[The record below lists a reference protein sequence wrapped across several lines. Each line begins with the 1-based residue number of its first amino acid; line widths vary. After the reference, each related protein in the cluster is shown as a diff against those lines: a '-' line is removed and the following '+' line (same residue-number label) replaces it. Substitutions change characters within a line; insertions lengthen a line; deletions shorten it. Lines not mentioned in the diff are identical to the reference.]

1 MALKTCYSLL
11 HVRYLFSH
19 KRAPIDY
26 LSCHQGVAPE
36 NIHTL
41 KQQVL
46 TPYPHP
52 PAPLLEIPVKLNTF
66 CYKFRCLSS
75 HPSTPMTFHRMGMNI
90 FWSSTICCC
99 IPISCHT
106 VSLFDTITSNGVH
119 ILLNSIV
126 EAAKK
131 NSYFA
136 VKITGML
143 GLT

>member
-41 KQQVL
+41 KQYVL

-52 PAPLLEIPVKLNTF
+52 PPPCWKFQLNLI
-66 CYKFRCLSS
+66 LSVI
-75 HPSTPMTFHRMGMNI
+75 N
-90 FWSSTICCC
+90 
-99 IPISCHT
+99 
-106 VSLFDTITSNGVH
+106 
-119 ILLNSIV
+119 
-126 EAAKK
+126 
-131 NSYFA
+131 
-136 VKITGML
+136 L
-143 GLT
+143 GA

>member
-1 MALKTCYSLL
+1 
-11 HVRYLFSH
+11 
-19 KRAPIDY
+19 
-26 LSCHQGVAPE
+26 
-36 NIHTL
+36 
-41 KQQVL
+41 
-46 TPYPHP
+46 
-52 PAPLLEIPVKLNTF
+52 
-66 CYKFRCLSS
+66 
-75 HPSTPMTFHRMGMNI
+75 MNI

-143 GLT
+143 VLTQNLTKGPVLYRELIVGMEETIFDGKKNPLLMLF